1 MAGKGGT
8 KSISEFCLFGTLANL
23 RVELSS
29 SSSASHPRRVT
40 MLRRIV
46 VTSVVVACCQTASSS
61 SSSSTLFGTTNSRR
75 NVGSFARLDI
85 ATKMRGGAVE
95 AAKMPASDNSS
106 SKKKKKKK
114 KSNSSSVLGDDESMS
129 TSKATASAENKK
141 KSTINTPSSSSSSSS
156 TTTSSQQQQKESTK
170 PRTAVLPSSSSS
182 ISSTTTIPLIK
193 NSLSVFLHDTND
205 GHTVVG
211 MTESAM
217 EYLALFDGDTVT
229 IRGKRGRRTMAT
241 VAMISDTDVSA
252 LENGGAGGATPKKG
266 VKKTEEEEDDRTY
279 RGAIGMTRDAMK
291 NAGVRVGDAVTIIPA
306 PDVKFGKATLI
317 LPYKDSLDEAGMDM
331 TDDADTLFES
341 YLKPYF
347 DGKFRTLYRGDSFHI
362 NGPKGLIEFQCLE
375 IDSMEVDGD
384 TACVVVEDTE
394 IECDGEAIDR
404 DDVDDLAD
412 AGYDTIG
419 GASAHLTAVRELV
432 ELPLRHPELWTN
444 LGINTPR
451 GVLLTGPSGCG
462 KTAMARAVAAETGA
476 YFFVINGPEV
486 ISKRAGE
493 SETNLRRAFEDA
505 EANAA
510 DYNGAIIFIDEL
522 DSIAPRRDKAGG
534 EVEKRI
540 VSQLLTLMDGLK
552 PSSRVIVIAASNRPS
567 VIEPAL
573 RRPGRFDRE
582 LDMGIPDEQGRL
594 EILQIK
600 TRDMRMGQDVDL
612 QILARG
618 SHGFVGADLQQLC
631 MEAALQCIREK
642 MGVIDFDKDRVDK
655 KVLDSIL
662 VEMKH
667 FEHAMGVVHPS
678 SLRENAVEVPD
689 VHWEDVGGLE
699 DVKRELHETVQY
711 PVEHAD
717 KYIKFGMHPSK
728 GVLFYGPPGC
738 GKTLLAKAIANEC
751 GANFIS
757 IKGPELLTQWFGE
770 SEANVR
776 ELFDKARAASPCILM
791 FDEIDSI
798 AKTRGSGGPGS
809 SEAGDRVINQILTE
823 IDGVGARKNVFV
835 IGATN
840 RPDIID
846 PAVIRPGRLD
856 QLIYIPLPDL
866 ESRISIFK
874 AALRKAPVD
883 PSINIEVLARS
894 THGFSGADITEICTS
909 ASKLAIREAILAE
922 EDRLKK
928 VKAGE
933 MEEDEGKMR
942 PEDMIITKRHF
953 NFAMSKAR
961 RSVSEQQL
969 ALFDEFSDKQKAVRG
984 EAATNFKFPNSPGGA
999 SESNDTNDDDDLGGD
1014 LYD

>member
-1 MAGKGGT
+1 
-8 KSISEFCLFGTLANL
+8 
-23 RVELSS
+23 
-29 SSSASHPRRVT
+29 
-40 MLRRIV
+40 
-46 VTSVVVACCQTASSS
+46 
-61 SSSSTLFGTTNSRR
+61 
-75 NVGSFARLDI
+75 
-85 ATKMRGGAVE
+85 
-95 AAKMPASDNSS
+95 
-106 SKKKKKKK
+106 
-114 KSNSSSVLGDDESMS
+114 
-129 TSKATASAENKK
+129 
-141 KSTINTPSSSSSSSS
+141 
-156 TTTSSQQQQKESTK
+156 
-170 PRTAVLPSSSSS
+170 
-182 ISSTTTIPLIK
+182 
-193 NSLSVFLHDTND
+193 
-205 GHTVVG
+205 

-217 EYLALFDGDTVT
+217 EQLGIFDGDTVS
-229 IRGKRGRRTMAT
+229 IKGKRGRKTMAT
-241 VAMISDTDVSA
+241 VAMVDDTDVAA
-252 LENGGAGGATPKKG
+252 LDSSVAKVDK
-266 VKKTEEEEDDRTY
+266 DDGSY
-279 RGAIGMTRDAMK
+279 HGAIGMTQDAMK
-291 NAGVRVGDAVTIIPA
+291 NAGVRAGDSVTVTPA
-306 PDVKFGKATLI
+306 PDIKFGKAVLI
-317 LPYKDSLDEAGMDM
+317 LPYGDSVKEAGLDLSSEEG
-331 TDDADTLFES
+331 TDELFES

-347 DGKFRTLYRGDSFHI
+347 ENKFRTLHRGDSFHI
-362 NGPKGLIEFQCLE
+362 DGAHGLIEFQCVE
-375 IDSMEVDGD
+375 IDSVEVDSD
-384 TACVVVEDTE
+384 SACVVVDDTLV
-394 IECDGEAIDR
+394 ECEGEPIDR
-404 DDVDDLAD
+404 DDADDLAD
-412 AGYDTIG
+412 AGYDAIG
-419 GASAHLTAVRELV
+419 GASNHLAAVRELV
-432 ELPLRHPELWTN
+432 ELPLKHPELWTK

-510 DYNGAIIFIDEL
+510 DYNGAIIFIDEI

-552 PSSRVIVIAASNRPS
+552 PSNRVIVIAASNRPG

-582 LDMGIPDEQGRL
+582 LDMGIPDQKGRL

-600 TRDMRMGQDVDL
+600 TRDMRLGNDVDL
-612 QILARG
+612 EILSTG

-642 MGVIDFDKDRVDK
+642 MGVIDFDKDRVEK
-655 KVLDSIL
+655 KILDGIL
-662 VEMKH
+662 VEMRH

-678 SLRENAVEVPD
+678 SLRESAVEVPD

-699 DVKRELHETVQY
+699 NVKRELHETVQY

-717 KYIKFGMHPSK
+717 MYVKFGMHPSK

-757 IKGPELLTQWFGE
+757 IKGPELLTKWFGE

-791 FDEIDSI
+791 FDEMDSI

-823 IDGVGARKNVFV
+823 VDGVGARKNVFV

-866 ESRISIFK
+866 ESRVAIFK
-874 AALRKAPVD
+874 AATRKAPLD
-883 PSINIEVLARS
+883 PSIDIDVLARS

-933 MEEDEGKMR
+933 IDEDEGKMN
-942 PEDMIITKRHF
+942 PDDMVITKRHF

-961 RSVSEQQL
+961 RSVNEQDL
-969 ALFDEFSDKQKAVRG
+969 ALFEEFADKQKAVRG
-984 EAATNFKFPNSPGGA
+984 EAATNFKFPDSTDA
-999 SESNDTNDDDDLGGD
+999 SGEVDAANDDDDAGGD
-1014 LYD
+1014 LYE

>member
-1 MAGKGGT
+1 MRAIAT
-8 KSISEFCLFGTLANL
+8 SAAAAAACCLITTASASIPQPFGLTNHATFGA
-23 RVELSS
+23 LSS
-29 SSSASHPRRVT
+29 
-40 MLRRIV
+40 
-46 VTSVVVACCQTASSS
+46 
-61 SSSSTLFGTTNSRR
+61 
-75 NVGSFARLDI
+75 
-85 ATKMRGGAVE
+85 RGGSVE
-95 AAKMPASDNSS
+95 PARKPSS
-106 SKKKKKKK
+106 SKKKKKKP
-114 KSNSSSVLGDDESMS
+114 KSPAS
-129 TSKATASAENKK
+129 TS
-141 KSTINTPSSSSSSSS
+141 STSPK
-156 TTTSSQQQQKESTK
+156 TTVDVEVVADNSLSILSSTK
-170 PRTAVLPSSSSS
+170 PTL
-182 ISSTTTIPLIK
+182 K
-193 NSLSVFLHDTND
+193 VFLYDSSE

-211 MTESAM
+211 MTESSM
-217 EYLALFDGDTVT
+217 ESMGLFDGDTVS
-229 IRGKRGRRTMAT
+229 IKGKRGKKTMGT
-241 VAMISDTDVSA
+241 VAMIADTDVSA
-252 LENGGAGGATPKKG
+252 LDGSVDGNALGL
-266 VKKTEEEEDDRTY
+266 
-279 RGAIGMTRDAMK
+279 TRDAMK
-291 NAGVRVGDAVTIIPA
+291 NAGVRAGDSVTITPA
-306 PDVKFGKATLI
+306 PDVKFGKAVLI
-317 LPYKDSLDEAGMDM
+317 LPFSDSIEQSGLDLEEND
-331 TDDADTLFES
+331 LFES

-347 DGKFRTLYRGDSFHI
+347 DGKFRTLSRGDSFSI
-362 NGPKGLIEFQCLE
+362 DGPHGLIEFQCVE
-375 IDSMEVDGD
+375 IDSVEVDGD
-384 TACVVVEDTE
+384 TACVVVDDTV
-394 IECDGEAIDR
+394 IECEGEPIDR

-419 GASAHLTAVRELV
+419 GASNHLAAVRELV
-432 ELPLRHPELWTN
+432 ELPLKHPELWTK

-510 DYNGAIIFIDEL
+510 DYNGAIIFIDEI

-552 PSSRVIVIAASNRPS
+552 PTSKVIVIAASNRPG

-582 LDMGIPDEQGRL
+582 LDMGIPDEKGRL

-600 TRDMRMGQDVDL
+600 TRDMRLGKDVDL
-612 QILARG
+612 EILARG

-631 MEAALQCIREK
+631 MEAALQCIRER
-642 MGVIDFDKDRVDK
+642 MGLIDFDKDRVDK
-655 KVLDSIL
+655 KILDSI
-662 VEMKH
+662 VVDMKH

-678 SLRENAVEVPD
+678 SLRESAVEVPD

-717 KYIKFGMHPSK
+717 KYIKFGMNPSK

-791 FDEIDSI
+791 FDEMDSI
-798 AKTRGSGGPGS
+798 AKTRGGGGPGS

-823 IDGVGARKNVFV
+823 VDGVGARKNVFV

-866 ESRISIFK
+866 ASRMAIFK

-883 PSINIEVLARS
+883 PNIDIEVLAKS

-922 EDRLKK
+922 EARLKK
-928 VKAGE
+928 VAAGE
-933 MEEDEGKMR
+933 IEEDEGKMD
-942 PEDMIITKRHF
+942 PKDMIITKRHF

-961 RSVSEQQL
+961 RSVSEQDI
-969 ALFDEFSDKQKAVRG
+969 AVYEEFAEKQKAVRG
-984 EAATNFKFPNSPGGA
+984 EAATNFKFDDAVGGGDEDNTA
-999 SESNDTNDDDDLGGD
+999 NNDADGADDL
-1014 LYD
+1014 YA